1 MHQSLPDDAPP
12 ELKDS
17 YDALL
22 APLLLNSALAALKGG
37 GAANAEIALRATDRA
52 LKKELSTADK
62 GMWPVDRSSS
72 VMLTLGCLRSE
83 SPVSSCTGARDPER
97 RRER

>member
-1 MHQSLPDDAPP
+1 MHQVLPDDTPP

-17 YDALL
+17 YNTLL

-52 LKKELSTADK
+52 LEKELNAADK
-62 GMWPVDRSSS
+62 GMWQMNSFSSAELMLRCTRSKS
-72 VMLTLGCLRSE
+72 TL
-83 SPVSSCTGARDPER
+83 SSCTGESDPEGGG
-97 RRER
+97 